1 VAVRCC
7 AHGVQAAASGSRSSP
22 FGADRRLKGRSA
34 FEPLLRE
41 GRRRSVSGY
50 TFYVS
55 RRNEGPPRLGILVT
69 RRHAARAT
77 ERNRIRRCIRE
88 AFRLEQQ
95 RLGSLDLLVRPPY
108 GARGSAK
115 MLERLREIFRRL
127 EA

>member
-1 VAVRCC
+1 MAVRCC

-55 RRNEGPPRLGILVT
+55 RRSEGPARLGILVT

-77 ERNRIRRCIRE
+77 ERNRIKRCIRE

-108 GARGSAK
+108 GVRGSAK
-115 MLERLREIFRRL
+115 MLEGLREIFKRL